1 MPAIAAPIQD
11 LPIIVTENGV
21 KSIYSFQVDLTQD
34 DLGYKLP
41 DIGRPVAPHHVH
53 VYADTVELNSHLVLP
68 GKNIGIFA
76 RKVKLG
82 KSASIDVSGA
92 TAKTNFKPG
101 EPPQQENQNRG
112 AKGNNG
118 ANASGGESAGNV
130 TIAADEV
137 IGAVDGPFGTPILK
151 NLSLPKAVAGKFQQ
165 AIQQHAQ
172 QSKTGPFL
180 FR

>member
-1 MPAIAAPIQD
+1 MCRGRDLTALQCCILHSSAIHELFSSIPRNSMPAIAAPIQD

-82 KSASIDVSGA
+82 KSASIDVS
-92 TAKTNFKPG
+92 
-101 EPPQQENQNRG
+101 
-112 AKGNNG
+112 
-118 ANASGGESAGNV
+118 
-130 TIAADEV
+130 
-137 IGAVDGPFGTPILK
+137 
-151 NLSLPKAVAGKFQQ
+151 
-165 AIQQHAQ
+165 
-172 QSKTGPFL
+172 
-180 FR
+180 